1 MRTRSVM
8 FTSGVISAAAA
19 LALAGCGSSS
29 KTATSSGPTTTA
41 ASAASPTTAA
51 AGAALVQTR
60 TDAKLGAILVDTS
73 GKTLYTLTNN
83 GQAVACTGACLTVWP
98 AFTVPAG
105 TTPTGGP
112 GVTGLGVVDGPNGD
126 RLVTSDNLPLYWFS
140 GDKAAGDVNGEGLQ
154 SFGGVWHVVKA
165 GTAAPSPSTSAPAA
179 TSSRGGGY

>member
-1 MRTRSVM
+1 MRTRSLM

-29 KTATSSGPTTTA
+29 KTATSGPTTTA
-41 ASAASPTTAA
+41 AGAASPTTAA
-51 AGAALVQTR
+51 AGSAMVQTK
-60 TDAKLGAILVDTS
+60 TDAKLGTILADAS

-83 GQAVACTGACLTVWP
+83 GQAVACTGPCLTAWP

-105 TTPTGGP
+105 TTPTGDP

-126 RLVTSDNLPLYWFS
+126 RQVTSNNLPLYSFS

-154 SFGGVWHVVKA
+154 SFGGVWHVVKVEA
-165 GTAAPSPSTSAPAA
+165 TSTPSSNAPAA
-179 TSSRGGGY
+179 TSSRSGY

>member
-1 MRTRSVM
+1 MRTRSLM

-41 ASAASPTTAA
+41 SSAAAPTTAA
-51 AGAALVQTR
+51 AGSTLVQTK
-60 TDAKLGAILVDTS
+60 TDAKLGTILVDAS

-83 GQAVACTGACLTVWP
+83 GQAVACAGPCLTVWP
-98 AFTVPAG
+98 AFTVFAG

-126 RLVTSDNLPLYWFS
+126 RQVTSNNLPLYWFS
-140 GDKAAGDVNGEGLQ
+140 GDKAAGDVNGEGIQ
-154 SFGGVWHVVKA
+154 SFGGVWHVVKVEA
-165 GTAAPSPSTSAPAA
+165 TATPSPSPSAPAA
-179 TSSRGGGY
+179 TSSRSGY